1 MTESFIH
8 QIAQHSGL
16 SPAEAEDLLGVFVS
30 HLEDELERSGA
41 AVIPGVGTFS
51 RDNGSTE
58 FEPDSALAFA
68 VNFRNA
74 GLDPIPAA
82 VHGLPEQEAVELEG
96 DDHVDDEPIL
106 ATPMDGGPV
115 DIEEELADQEQED
128 VIDEGLES
136 YPESDELESASDTED
151 TSEASEAWTLPVPGS
166 EPDSP
171 EETGLHEEAAP
182 EERISPDVDDGRVSL
197 GVDDVD
203 DEAAVEE
210 LSTGP
215 EMTSVEEEGPAE
227 PLVTE
232 APPPSPAS
240 ATEPAMANDS
250 PTPSDRPPGEPP
262 RRKSATPWLLVAV
275 AVLFLAIVGGL
286 VFVMTGDRDPRPGDE
301 AIVEAP
307 QPIIDEDEVD
317 DLGAVDQDEVDDPTA
332 ADPEPE
338 PPAPFDPL
346 RGDEIDRSQ
355 SRYTLVVASLPSD
368 GAAEVVMNQWRNRG
382 FRTAVFSE
390 TIDGVT
396 RHRVGVGQ
404 FDTIDEA
411 DAVRARNDLEFPL
424 PEGTWVYRYPAS
436 PSN

>member
-8 QIAQHSGL
+8 QIAHHSGL

-58 FEPDSALAFA
+58 FEPDPALAFA

-82 VHGLPEQEAVELEG
+82 VHGLAEQEAAELEG
-96 DDHVDDEPIL
+96 DHQVDVEPIL
-106 ATPMDGGPV
+106 ATPVDGGPV
-115 DIEEELADQEQED
+115 DIEEELAHQEQED

-136 YPESDELESASDTED
+136 YPEPDELEPASDTQD
-151 TSEASEAWTLPVPGS
+151 TSETSEAWTLPVPGS
-166 EPDSP
+166 ASDSP
-171 EETGLHEEAAP
+171 EVIGQHEEATL
-182 EERISPDVDDGRVSL
+182 EERVSPEGDDE
-197 GVDDVD
+197 D

-215 EMTSVEEEGPAE
+215 EMASVEEEGPAE

-240 ATEPAMANDS
+240 ATEPAMVNDS
-250 PTPSDRPPGEPP
+250 PTPSDLPPEEPP
-262 RRKSATPWLLVAV
+262 RRTSATPWLMVAV
-275 AVLFLAIVGGL
+275 AVLFLAIVGL
-286 VFVMTGDRDPRPGDE
+286 MVLFMTGDRDPRPGDE

-317 DLGAVDQDEVDDPTA
+317 DLGAVDQNEVDDPLA
-332 ADPEPE
+332 ADTDPE
-338 PPAPFDPL
+338 PPAPYDPL